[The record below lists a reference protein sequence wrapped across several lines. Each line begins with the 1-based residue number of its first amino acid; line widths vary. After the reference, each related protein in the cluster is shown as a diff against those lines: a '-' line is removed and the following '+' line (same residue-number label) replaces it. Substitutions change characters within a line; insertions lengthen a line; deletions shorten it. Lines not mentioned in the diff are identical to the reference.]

1 MRGEKQWVVKLNS
14 KNKIV
19 ALYPSI
25 RMAAQENC
33 YSPAEIQQYIKKG
46 KADEYG
52 TIFCL
57 ANTEV
62 VVR

>member
-1 MRGEKQWVVKLNS
+1 MQGKKEWVVKLNS
-14 KNKIV
+14 KNKVV

-25 RMAAQENC
+25 RVAAQENC
-33 YSPAEIQQYIKKG
+33 YSPADIRQYIKKG

-52 TIFCL
+52 TTFCL

>member
-1 MRGEKQWVVKLNS
+1 MQGKKEWVVKLNN
-14 KNKIV
+14 KNKVV

-33 YSPAEIQQYIKKG
+33 YDPETIRQYIKKG

-52 TIFCL
+52 TTFCL